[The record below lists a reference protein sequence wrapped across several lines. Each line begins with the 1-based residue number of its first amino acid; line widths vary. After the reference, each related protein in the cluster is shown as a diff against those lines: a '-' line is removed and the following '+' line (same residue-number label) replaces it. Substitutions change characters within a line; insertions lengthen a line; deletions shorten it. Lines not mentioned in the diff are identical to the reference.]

1 MHVPLNS
8 IPRVEVRCVAQ
19 GLICKKSLIRVLII
33 AFRVFPLSSF
43 R

>member
-19 GLICKKSLIRVLII
+19 GLICKKKVPY
-33 AFRVFPLSSF
+33 VY
-43 R
+43 